1 MHFDWNLVIN
11 STVRYVDF
19 QLFVCMQYY
28 TNTDKLF

>member
-1 MHFDWNLVIN
+1 VIN

-28 TNTDKLF
+28 MNTDKLF